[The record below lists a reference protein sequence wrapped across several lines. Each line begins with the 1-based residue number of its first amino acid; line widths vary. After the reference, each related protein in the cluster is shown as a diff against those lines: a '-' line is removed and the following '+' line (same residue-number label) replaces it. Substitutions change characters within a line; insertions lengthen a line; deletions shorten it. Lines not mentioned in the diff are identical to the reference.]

1 MYESATIGD
10 STHIWI
16 QEKQLIFGD
25 GQGRRRHLGRG
36 ASGGR
41 GRQPVLVE
49 TRSDGNQGQVAAV
62 VGMGAD
68 GGRGRGRLSV
78 LGDEANGG
86 WGRMSGAR
94 GTVENF
100 DDLYSV
106 LGLKKLRLE
115 VPYM

>member
-1 MYESATIGD
+1 MNLPPLE
-10 STHIWI
+10 I
-16 QEKQLIFGD
+16 QLTFGFKKNNSYS
-25 GQGRRRHLGRG
+25 GMGRAGGGTWGGG
-36 ASGGR
+36 ASGG
-41 GRQPVLVE
+41 GGWQPVLVE
-49 TRSDGNQGQVAAV
+49 TGSDGSQGQVPVV

-68 GGRGRGRLSV
+68 GGWGRGRLSV

-106 LGLKKLRLE
+106 LGLKNLRLE